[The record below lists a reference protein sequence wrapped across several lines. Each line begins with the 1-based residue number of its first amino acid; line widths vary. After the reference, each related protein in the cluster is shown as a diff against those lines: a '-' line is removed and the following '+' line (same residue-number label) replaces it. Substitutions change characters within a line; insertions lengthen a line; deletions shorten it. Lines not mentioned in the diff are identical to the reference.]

1 MLRKHRRD
9 GNGFIKKS
17 IVSLAGVLGVLVL
30 CLGVAGYHNWVNA
43 ENTKP
48 VVTRGVIDQLEQ
60 IPESK
65 RTAYDNGTDIRGTLG
80 TAANPFFILE
90 IVPYEE

>member
-9 GNGFIKKS
+9 GNGFMKKS
-17 IVSLAGVLGVLVL
+17 IVSLAGVLGVLFL

-48 VVTRGVIDQLEQ
+48 VVTRCDR
-60 IPESK
+60 S
-65 RTAYDNGTDIRGTLG
+65 AGTDPGEQADGI
-80 TAANPFFILE
+80 
-90 IVPYEE
+90 